1 LPCPGR
7 QALRRS
13 EAVMRKHKR
22 FELDLPVAVMET
34 GGRGGN
40 LVFLLRTE
48 NVSAGGALFR
58 ADHGL
63 PCGAGVRLVFF
74 LETDPLEAMIDPR
87 YTFHGR
93 VVRSEP
99 GRFAV
104 VFVRTLEA
112 VAPEATEA
120 PESGTPGVPL
130 GVSTLPEGE
139 RG

>member
-1 LPCPGR
+1 
-7 QALRRS
+7 
-13 EAVMRKHKR
+13 MRKHKR
-22 FELDLPVAVMET
+22 YDLNLPVSVMET

-58 ADHGL
+58 ADRG
-63 PCGAGVRLVFF
+63 PASGTEVRLVFF
-74 LETDPLEAMIDPR
+74 LQTDPLEAVVDPR
-87 YTFHGR
+87 HSFHGR

-104 VFVRTLEA
+104 AFVHRLQASVPEPAPGPDAGAPA
-112 VAPEATEA
+112 VPC
-120 PESGTPGVPL
+120 
-130 GVSTLPEGE
+130 GVSSRPDGE